1 MGEDFWSY
9 GVKDNMRELEAIT
22 RYAFEQGLNARRLT
36 PEELFAASTLDLA
49 KV

>member
-9 GVKDNMRELEAIT
+9 GAKENARELDAIT

-36 PEELFAASTLDLA
+36 TGELFAPSTLELA